1 MQHGFVR
8 SIVALCSFGL
18 AASSATSAQAPVPVV
33 QANVG
38 GQVSI
43 LERDNETTIDLGN
56 AVVYLEPLAPLKTKL
71 REQRSLIALQSRAFQ
86 PRVRVVPVGSKIEF
100 PNQDSFNHNVF
111 SSSSF
116 GEFDLGVYG
125 KGESKDARFRRA
137 GVYPIYCNIH
147 ARMTGYVLAVA
158 TPYFTQPGI
167 DGRFLLPNV
176 PIGSYTLTVWH
187 ERAPAQ
193 TREVTVTDGGVDGLN
208 VQLDARGYKRL
219 AHKNK
224 FGQEYKAGGD
234 RY

>member
-1 MQHGFVR
+1 MRHCFVR
-8 SIVALCSFGL
+8 SMLTLLALCL
-18 AASSATSAQAPVPVV
+18 AAPSMLRAQATVPV
-33 QANVG
+33 AKASVG
-38 GQVSI
+38 GQLSI
-43 LERDNETTIDLGN
+43 LERDNETTTDLGN
-56 AVVYLEPLAPLKTKL
+56 AVVYLEPTLAAKSKLK
-71 REQRSLIALQSRAFQ
+71 EQRSLIALQNRSFQ
-86 PRVRVVPVGSKIEF
+86 PRVRVVPVGSKVEF

-111 SSSSF
+111 SSSSNA
-116 GEFDLGVYG
+116 EFDLGVYG
-125 KGESKDARFRRA
+125 KGESKDAKFRRA

-167 DGRFLLPNV
+167 DGRFLIPAV
-176 PIGSYTLTVWH
+176 PVGDYTMTVWH
-187 ERAPAQ
+187 ERAPSQ
-193 TREVTVTDGGVDGLN
+193 TREVTVTEAGVEDLG